1 MTIEFIT
8 NDSKSLTWRERM
20 ITSFGKDPLICSK
33 CKEEMLLWR
42 IWHPK
47 YGEIFDLSKDGPFE
61 YDIKDKENQT
71 IQDQKN
77 KHIQLALFPI

>member
-1 MTIEFIT
+1 
-8 NDSKSLTWRERM
+8 M
-20 ITSFGKDPLICSK
+20 INSFGRDPLICSK

-61 YDIKDKENQT
+61 YDIKEKKIRQFKINR
-71 IQDQKN
+71 ISIFN
-77 KHIQLALFPI
+77 

>member
-1 MTIEFIT
+1 
-8 NDSKSLTWRERM
+8 
-20 ITSFGKDPLICSK
+20 
-33 CKEEMLLWR
+33 MLLWR

-61 YDIKDKENQT
+61 YDIKGKENQT

>member
-1 MTIEFIT
+1 
-8 NDSKSLTWRERM
+8 
-20 ITSFGKDPLICSK
+20 
-33 CKEEMLLWR
+33 MLLWR